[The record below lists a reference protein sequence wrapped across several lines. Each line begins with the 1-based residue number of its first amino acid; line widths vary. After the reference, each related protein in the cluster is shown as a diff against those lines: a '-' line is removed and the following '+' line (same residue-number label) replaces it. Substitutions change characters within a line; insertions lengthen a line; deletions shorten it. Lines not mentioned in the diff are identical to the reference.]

1 MFGGNWEITGYD
13 AIMGLHL
20 IGLVGYGYYSLI
32 FWLLSFVKI
41 SIGIN

>member
-1 MFGGNWEITGYD
+1 MGFPEFTKAEGIIILHIFGL
-13 AIMGLHL
+13 AA
-20 IGLVGYGYYSLI
+20 YGYYSLI